1 MYKRLRDMR
10 EDKDLKQRELAEMLN
25 VSQTTYS
32 RYESGELDIPSAA
45 LIKLADFYNVSVDDI
60 LGRPDKETEKTRTI
74 VRVCIFIFSLK
85 ACGRYPAPCRSLP

>member
-32 RYESGELDIPSAA
+32 RYERGELDIPSAA
-45 LIKLADFYNVSVDDI
+45 LIKLADFYNVSVDYI
-60 LGRPDKETEKTRTI
+60 LGRTDK
-74 VRVCIFIFSLK
+74 
-85 ACGRYPAPCRSLP
+85 

>member
-10 EDKDLKQRELAEMLN
+10 EDKDLKQRELAEILN

-45 LIKLADFYNVSVDDI
+45 LIKLADFYNVSV
-60 LGRPDKETEKTRTI
+60 
-74 VRVCIFIFSLK
+74 VCILSKIPNTLIFLHHS
-85 ACGRYPAPCRSLP
+85 STLPRI

>member
-45 LIKLADFYNVSVDDI
+45 LIKLADFYNVSVDYI
-60 LGRPDKETEKTRTI
+60 LGIWIWDLRTD
-74 VRVCIFIFSLK
+74 S
-85 ACGRYPAPCRSLP
+85 RSLSDCSPAASARR